1 MGYGCGLR
9 LASHPKARRAPSRGL
24 IQRRP
29 RPRWFGHALVV
40 AIALLVW
47 GAAWAQPRLRVV
59 TTTSD
64 LRSLVEAVGGEQVD
78 AVHLA
83 APEADVENYQLR
95 PRDLLRLRDAALVV
109 RVGADFDLWFDALLA
124 RAGRAE
130 LQRGSALHVDAS
142 RAVALLEVRGAS
154 AGPGDGHAHGAG
166 NPHYWLDPANA
177 EIVTATLFEA
187 LVRIEPASAA
197 YFEARRNAFVN
208 RLRAK
213 GQEWDAALAPLQG
226 QPMVA
231 HHNTWAYFARRFRL
245 NFAGFIEPRPG
256 VPPSPAHMARL
267 RTLVRDRDVRI
278 IVRQPH
284 ESARNA
290 EFLAG
295 AGPARVVVLAASV
308 GALPQLSDYIDLID
322 HNVRNLAAAFGAP
335 AR

>member
-1 MGYGCGLR
+1 ME
-9 LASHPKARRAPSRGL
+9 RAEISRVAGVA
-24 IQRRP
+24 
-29 RPRWFGHALVV
+29 GVVAALVF
-40 AIALLVW
+40 AAALL
-47 GAAWAQPRLRVV
+47 APASAFAQARLRVV

-64 LRSLVEAVGGEQVD
+64 LRSLAEAVGGERI
-78 AVHLA
+78 AATHLA
-83 APEADVENYQLR
+83 PPEADVEHYQPR
-95 PRDLLRLRDAALVV
+95 PRDVQRLGDAALVV
-109 RVGADFDLWFDALLA
+109 RVGADFDLWLDALLA
-124 RAGRAE
+124 RAGRAG
-130 LQRGSALHVDAS
+130 LQRGGAGHVDAS

-197 YFEARRNAFVN
+197 YFEARRNAFVD

-213 GQEWDAALAPLQG
+213 GREWDAALAPLQG

-256 VPPSPAHMARL
+256 VPPSPAHLARL
-267 RTLVRDRDVRI
+267 RTLVHDRDVRI